1 MGDGGTTVSDT
12 PMLMPYGGEM
22 RDEPSYAELLLMY
35 WIFGTAVSMERK
47 EHSRNLLDD
56 LTSLKARRL
65 GRREGIKRH
74 RGC

>member
-1 MGDGGTTVSDT
+1 
-12 PMLMPYGGEM
+12 MLTPYGEEM

-35 WIFGTAVSMERK
+35 WIFGTAISMERK

-56 LTSLKARRL
+56 LASLKARRL